1 MKIDKLYHLIA
12 GIEIAFIV
20 LLFSTNLAA
29 ISAVILA
36 GVAKECFDKFYQ
48 KETFDFVDLLFT
60 ILGGVI
66 MIGIF
71 NLIKITV

>member
-1 MKIDKLYHLIA
+1 MKIDKLYHFIA

-66 MIGIF
+66 IIGIF
-71 NLIKITV
+71 NLVKIIV

>member
-1 MKIDKLYHLIA
+1 MKTDKKYHLIA
-12 GIEIAFIV
+12 GIEIAFVV
-20 LLFSTNLAA
+20 LLFSTNLIA

-48 KETFDFVDLLFT
+48 KEMFDFVDLLFT

-66 MIGIF
+66 IIGLF
-71 NLIKITV
+71 NLIKIIV

>member
-1 MKIDKLYHLIA
+1 MKTDKIYHLIA
-12 GIEIAFIV
+12 GIEIAFVV
-20 LLFSTNLAA
+20 LLFSTNLMA

-36 GVAKECFDKFYQ
+36 GVAKECFDKFYK

-66 MIGIF
+66 IIGIF
-71 NLIKITV
+71 NLVKIIV